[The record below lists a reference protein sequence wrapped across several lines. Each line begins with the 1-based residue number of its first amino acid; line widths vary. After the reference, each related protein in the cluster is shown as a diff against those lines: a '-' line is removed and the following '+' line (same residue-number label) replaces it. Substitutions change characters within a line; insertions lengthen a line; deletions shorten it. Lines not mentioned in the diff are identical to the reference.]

1 MIEASGEL
9 KIINRS
15 ENLKLTIG
23 EILKDSDILR
33 VENYTGD
40 VLPNKEKTIRF
51 YVVPSIS
58 GD

>member
-1 MIEASGEL
+1 MIEAAGEL

-23 EILKDSDILR
+23 EILKDTDIIR

-51 YVVPSIS
+51 FVVP
-58 GD
+58 

>member
-33 VENYTGD
+33 VENYSGD

>member
-23 EILKDSDILR
+23 EIFKDSDILR
-33 VENYTGD
+33 VENYSGD